1 MSDNIPNVV
10 VIDLTGNIAGGN
22 DEDDIGIQRRLQH
35 EEGQENLGILNAL
48 GAAAAAVVVD
58 DDFQRR
64 LDEDQARI
72 DADNQRFLQEEFAAV
87 ANGDANGREERLAAW
102 IAAAAD
108 DRKQQDNVAR
118 QEELRMVAEQ
128 EECDCIEAQHGQ
140 FSVLSQT
147 K

>member
-10 VIDLTGNIAGGN
+10 VINLTGNIAGEN

-35 EEGQENLGILNAL
+35 EEEQENLEILNAL

-72 DADNQRFLQEEFAAV
+72 DADNQRFVQEEFAAV

-102 IAAAAD
+102 IAAG
-108 DRKQQDNVAR
+108 R
-118 QEELRMVAEQ
+118 
-128 EECDCIEAQHGQ
+128 
-140 FSVLSQT
+140 
-147 K
+147 